1 MKTTKT
7 ITMISILLLGFLL
20 TSCKKDDDGKAEQT
34 KEFIV
39 KTEGIFNNDTYING
53 KKVNTGSPYQQTVE
67 MNPGDILTVEAYS
80 CTGAGQCERSLI
92 QILDG
97 GNIVAQNQCR
107 CQNKVVYQYK

>member
-1 MKTTKT
+1 MKTRQT
-7 ITMISILLLGFLL
+7 ITIISVLLLGFLL
-20 TSCKKDDDGKAEQT
+20 TSCSKDEDSKPKA
-34 KEFIV
+34 KEFTV

-67 MNPGDILTVEAYS
+67 LNKGDFLTVESYS